1 MNFRALKLIDKTAFF
16 LIVIAFLFTIIFPF
30 YWIMLSS
37 FTPKQNSTK
46 KQKNKTKIKHN

>member
-30 YWIMLSS
+30 LLDNAILFYTQI
-37 FTPKQNSTK
+37 
-46 KQKNKTKIKHN
+46 